1 MTMERRNPAAPLV
14 ERVARLL
21 EDPET
26 ALALGAALRARAAGA
41 PDELVLAALLHQI
54 GDGWQIGDGGQVG
67 DAGRI
72 GPGVDGARGEP
83 RLAAAWLG
91 RTFGPAVSEPVRLLG
106 DAERWLATVD
116 RAWFED
122 LDAEGLMSLRA
133 HGGPLGPAALRSFER
148 RPYAADAVRLV
159 RWIDAERRGAARP
172 LGTPES
178 LCWTELV
185 ERLVASDERLS
196 A

>member
-1 MTMERRNPAAPLV
+1 MKSRNPAAPLV

-41 PDELVLAALLHQI
+41 PDELVLAALLHQV
-54 GDGWQIGDGGQVG
+54 GDVGQLGDGGPR
-67 DAGRI
+67 A
-72 GPGVDGARGEP
+72 DGTRGEP

-122 LDAEGLMSLRA
+122 LDAEGLTSLRA

-148 RPYAADAVRLV
+148 RPYAADAVRLM

-172 LGTPES
+172 LGAPRS
-178 LCWTELV
+178 LSWTELV
-185 ERLVASDERLS
+185 ERLVASDERLT

>member
-1 MTMERRNPAAPLV
+1 MKLRNPAAPLV
-14 ERVARLL
+14 DRVARLL

-26 ALALGAALRARAAGA
+26 ALALGAALRASAAGA
-41 PDELVLAALLHQI
+41 PDELVLAALLHQ
-54 GDGWQIGDGGQVG
+54 VG
-67 DAGRI
+67 DVGLLA
-72 GPGVDGARGEP
+72 DGARGEP

-106 DAERWLATVD
+106 DAERWLATLD
-116 RAWFED
+116 RAWFEG
-122 LDAEGLMSLRA
+122 LDAEGLTALRA

-159 RWIDAERRGAARP
+159 RWIDAERRGAERP
-172 LGTPES
+172 TGAPKS
-178 LCWTELV
+178 LSWTELV
-185 ERLVASDERLS
+185 ERLVTSDERLS